1 MTITVMLHARLL
13 RYIDEVARRGSIRK
27 AAQHL
32 NIASTAINR
41 QIIAYEEEIGTQI
54 FERLPRSVRP
64 TAAGELLLR
73 HIRATLK
80 EHARVRDQIA
90 GLQGLHGGTVT
101 IAAFEN
107 LAINL
112 MPQVVQAFRRN
123 HPRVQVHIRA
133 LNGPALL
140 TGLAN
145 GDYDLGLGYNLGTP
159 SGIAALCHFET
170 RLGAVVATSHPLA
183 QRESVR
189 LSDCA
194 AYPLIVGDDSMSI
207 HAIIHQAFDEGA
219 LPFHPQMLSNS
230 VGLMKSL
237 ARRQEGIT
245 FMTRVDIAEE
255 WTRGEL
261 VHLTIHDEVVR
272 PQPLTLVYRK
282 GSTLTPAVSRFAE
295 VTRIA
300 LEELLK

>member
-1 MTITVMLHARLL
+1 MLHARLL

-32 NIASTAINR
+32 NISSTAINR
-41 QIIAYEEEIGTQI
+41 QIIAYEESIGTRI

-90 GLQGLHGGTVT
+90 GLRGLHGGTVT

-107 LAINL
+107 LVINL
-112 MPQVVQAFRRN
+112 LPQVIGEFRRN

-133 LNGPALL
+133 VNGPQLI
-140 TGLAN
+140 TGLAA
-145 GDYDLGLGYNLGTP
+145 GDFDLGLGYNLGVP
-159 SGIAALCHFET
+159 AGIAALCTFPT
-170 RLGAVVATSHPLA
+170 RLGAIVAAAHPLA
-183 QRESVR
+183 ERKSVR

-194 AYPLIVGDDSMSI
+194 AYPLIVGDDSMTI
-207 HAIIHQAFDEGA
+207 HSFIREAFDDGH
-219 LPFHPQMLSNS
+219 LPFHPQVLSNS

-255 WTRGEL
+255 LARGEL
-261 VHLTIHDEVVR
+261 VHVPIHDEIIKD
-272 PQPLTLVYRK
+272 QPLSLVYRRS
-282 GSTLTPAVSRFAE
+282 STLTPAVSRLAE
-295 VTRIA
+295 VTRSA
-300 LEELLK
+300 LAGLLG